1 MKKLIQVWISKFVY
15 LQAISKKIYI
25 LILITIG
32 FFMIPSISFA
42 CGAGCGTKKTESK
55 ETCNSDKHSKQQTT
69 KNGCC
74 STRNQS
80 KHGNRCGGKCKHNS
94 CHCTA
99 PVLSL
104 ILTSFSELT
113 LNRFDFYN
121 QKKNFNIEQSNIS
134 SGFYYIWTPPN
145 IG

>member
-1 MKKLIQVWISKFVY
+1 MST
-15 LQAISKKIYI
+15 KIYI
-25 LILITIG
+25 LILVTIG
-32 FFMIPSISFA
+32 FVMIPSISFA
-42 CGAGCGTKKTESK
+42 CGSGCGTKKTEPK
-55 ETCNSDKHSKQQTT
+55 ESCNSDKHSKHQAA

-74 STRNQS
+74 STENQS
-80 KHGNRCGGKCKHNS
+80 KDSKGCSGKCKHNS

-104 ILTSFSELT
+104 ILPSFSELT
-113 LNRFDFYN
+113 INHFDFSH
-121 QKKNFNIEQSNIS
+121 KKKSFTFEKSNVS